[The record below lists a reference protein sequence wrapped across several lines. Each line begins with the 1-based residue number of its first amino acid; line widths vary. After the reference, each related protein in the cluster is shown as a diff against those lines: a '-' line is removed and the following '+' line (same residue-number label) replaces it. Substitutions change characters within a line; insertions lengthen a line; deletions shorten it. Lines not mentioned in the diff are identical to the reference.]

1 MKGQRTAER
10 VGPRCLPAVRPAS
23 ILRATS
29 AVSASSPPANPND
42 LVMSAFRSSL
52 LCCAA
57 LALLG
62 CATASRRAEPEAPQ
76 LAITMDDLPV
86 HGTLPPGESRA
97 SVAQRILAAFKAAGV
112 PEVYG
117 FVNGFHLE
125 REAGSDAALTAWTAA
140 GYPLGNHTWSHRNL
154 NQISAEQFD
163 SEIARNEETLRRF
176 GGGELRRWLRYP
188 YLVEGSDA
196 AKRDSVRAAVVRRG
210 YRIAAV
216 TMDYSDWQWNDAYI
230 RCLAPGRETGLAAL
244 DSAYLE
250 NVREA
255 ANRSRT
261 LSRAL
266 YGRDI
271 PYVLLT
277 HIGVFNARMMP
288 RVLEVYR
295 EMGFRFT
302 TLDAAQQDSVYRR
315 DMDASQPAGPTSL
328 EGRARQRGLPIPPRT
343 DRSEMLRSACR

>member
-1 MKGQRTAER
+1 M
-10 VGPRCLPAVRPAS
+10 PNFRP
-23 ILRATS
+23 
-29 AVSASSPPANPND
+29 
-42 LVMSAFRSSL
+42 SL
-52 LCCAA
+52 LCCSV

-62 CATASRRAEPEAPQ
+62 CATATPRQEPDAPQ

-86 HGTLPPGESRA
+86 HGPLPPGDTRESVGR
-97 SVAQRILAAFKAAGV
+97 RILAAFKAAGV

-117 FVNGFHLE
+117 FINGFHLE
-125 REAGSDAALTAWTAA
+125 REPGSDSALTAWTAA

-154 NQISAEQFD
+154 NQIGAQEFE
-163 SEIARNEETLRRF
+163 SELTRNEATLKRF

-188 YLVEGSDA
+188 YLVEGSDP
-196 AKRDSVRAAVVRRG
+196 AKRDSVRAILVRHG

-216 TMDYSDWQWNDAYI
+216 TMDYSDWQWNEAFV
-230 RCLAPGRETGLAAL
+230 RCMTPGQEAGLAAL
-244 DSAYLE
+244 ERAYLE

-266 YGRDI
+266 YGRDV

-277 HIGVFNARMMP
+277 HIGAFNARMMP

-295 EMGFRFT
+295 QEGFRFT
-302 TLDAAQQDSVYRR
+302 TLEVAQRDSVYRR
-315 DMDASQPAGPTSL
+315 DMDPSQPAGPTSL
-328 EGRARQRGLPIPPRT
+328 EARARQRGLPIPPRT
-343 DRSEMLRSACR
+343 DRSAMLRDACR

>member
-1 MKGQRTAER
+1 M
-10 VGPRCLPAVRPAS
+10 P
-23 ILRATS
+23 
-29 AVSASSPPANPND
+29 D
-42 LVMSAFRSSL
+42 FRSAH
-52 LCCAA
+52 LCFSV

-62 CATASRRAEPEAPQ
+62 CATATHRQQVEAPL

-86 HGTLPPGESRA
+86 HGPLPPNETRA
-97 SVAQRILAAFKAAGV
+97 SVGQRILAAFKAAGV

-117 FVNGFHLE
+117 FVNGFQLE
-125 REAGSDAALTAWTAA
+125 REPGSDAALTAWTAA

-154 NQISAEQFD
+154 NQVSAQEFE
-163 SEIARNEETLRRF
+163 SEITRNEATLQRF

-188 YLVEGSDA
+188 YLAEGNDA
-196 AKRDSVRAAVVRRG
+196 AKRDSVRAAIARHG

-216 TMDYSDWQWNDAYI
+216 TMDYSDWQWNDAYV
-230 RCLAPGRETGLAAL
+230 RCLAPGREAGLAAL
-244 DSAYLE
+244 EIAYLE

-255 ANRSRT
+255 ANRSRM

-277 HIGVFNARMMP
+277 HIGTFNARMMP

-295 EMGFRFT
+295 QEGFRFT
-302 TLDAAQQDSVYRR
+302 TLKAAQQDSVYRR
-315 DMDASQPAGPTSL
+315 DMDPSQPAGPSSL

-343 DRSEMLRSACR
+343 DRSAMLSSACR